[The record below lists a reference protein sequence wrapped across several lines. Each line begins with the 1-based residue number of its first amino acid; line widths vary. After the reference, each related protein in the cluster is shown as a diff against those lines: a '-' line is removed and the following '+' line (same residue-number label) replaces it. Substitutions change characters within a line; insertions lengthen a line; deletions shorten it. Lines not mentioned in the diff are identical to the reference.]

1 MAEIED
7 VTIRPQ
13 AADDFGAGRGVNGL
27 SLGADGDFAVIPDAE
42 EGLLAPDI
50 GPPRT
55 GGGLAQDG
63 TVLSQG
69 AGASGLRGGAQF
81 AMDFVLVGME
91 PELVEQAVGRFQIE
105 DVISGEQRGQAFDQL
120 KFFIVG
126 RITEENGFIALQ
138 LAPAGHAGPP

>member
-1 MAEIED
+1 
-7 VTIRPQ
+7 
-13 AADDFGAGRGVNGL
+13 
-27 SLGADGDFAVIPDAE
+27 
-42 EGLLAPDI
+42 
-50 GPPRT
+50 
-55 GGGLAQDG
+55 
-63 TVLSQG
+63 
-69 AGASGLRGGAQF
+69 
-81 AMDFVLVGME
+81 LVGME